1 MLKSTVSSRIPSFN
15 IWKDLFSA
23 RANWVVSLPC
33 CASACLEPQRTV
45 LRDQCPPA
53 LLARRLSAM
62 AARRESA
69 RACVRR
75 PSEQSDD
82 DRSSCSSGLF
92 AEIIVGASGALRVQD
107 LERGASSEFEGIVFD
122 DSDGDVGDFCGL
134 WKQKNSRR
142 KQLEGKVRELE
153 SEVLE
158 QLH

>member
-1 MLKSTVSSRIPSFN
+1 
-15 IWKDLFSA
+15 
-23 RANWVVSLPC
+23 
-33 CASACLEPQRTV
+33 
-45 LRDQCPPA
+45 
-53 LLARRLSAM
+53 M
-62 AARRESA
+62 AALRESA

-92 AEIIVGASGALRVQD
+92 AEIIAGASGALRVQD

-153 SEVLE
+153 SAVLE